1 MKKSF
6 CFMKIVSAL
15 FALALFASCDSGG
28 GGGGG
33 GSSGGGNSTGS
44 ADVKIT
50 IPKSTSSDIS
60 ILGDFQPS
68 YADNFYY
75 EIYYSKPDGS
85 SKSSSQFARTGG
97 TVTFSKVKYDTY
109 TFFLKIW
116 VDNRMKQVL
125 TTDSKT
131 VAVSE
136 SESKVE
142 FPDRSVSDYANWY
155 FVLNAEQLTGTVN
168 TIKSSNSYNESN
180 KAIICLRDNIELPN
194 YQSKLASVSSKAEVK
209 YNGWKIAEQ
218 LFNVNILGSI
228 TGGTVKASPT
238 KGAFGDEITLT
249 VQTSEHYRFK
259 SLKKDGEELT
269 VNDDGTV
276 TFNMPASNV
285 NITAEFVPLY
295 AIEVGTITGGSV
307 TAKLGETVVTEAAA
321 NDEITLTVQT
331 FEHYRFKSLKKGG
344 EELAVTDGTATFIMP
359 ASNVN
364 ITAEF
369 VPLYQITIGTITGG
383 GAVEAKLGESAVTEA
398 AADDEITL
406 FVTTNDGYVFDEI
419 SVTGD
424 GSTVSAT
431 PVTEGVEYKF
441 TMPPNAVTV
450 GATFL
455 IVVPEFKITLTAP
468 TGLRTTETSDGD
480 TVYLV
485 AKSDLTAK
493 KFTLKAEPVTAT
505 DSIPDGTEFSWG
517 FNSTTSYTEASADNQ
532 KDVEIGTMCNI
543 TSAPSSQMEYT
554 IYCKA
559 SLEGGAVPG
568 IPASVTVNLKGGL
581 IGNKSAPDAVGDIV
595 FSDGSATAYDDS
607 DFDFGANSSSAVAVI
622 FDAASKKG
630 VGLQE
635 GAGKVWSTDETITIN
650 GTSSSDGSGNWN
662 VIKSVDT
669 NAEATAAARYPAF
682 YYANTYS
689 VTGYPAGTWYIPA
702 KDELNLLC
710 GTNLSVV
717 NTALGKI
724 SGATQIN
731 TNSDGVFRYWAS
743 TGFSNPTT
751 VYGFF
756 FDINHCTLDH
766 KDNTNCAVRV
776 MRKFD

>member
-50 IPKSTSSDIS
+50 IPKSTSSDIN
-60 ILGDFQPS
+60 ILGDFQITDT
-68 YADNFYY
+68 DNFYY
-75 EIYYSKPDGS
+75 EIYYSKPNGS
-85 SKSSSQFARTGG
+85 SESEHKFAGAEK
-97 TVTFSKVKYDTY
+97 TVTFSNVKYDTY
-109 TFFLKIW
+109 TFYLKIW

-168 TIKSSNSYNESN
+168 TIYSSSSYNESN

-194 YQSKLASVSSKAEVK
+194 YRSILASVSSKAEVK

-228 TGGTVKASPT
+228 TGGTVTPSHT
-238 KGAFGDEITLT
+238 KGAVDDEITLT

-269 VNDDGTV
+269 LNDDGTA
-276 TFNMPASNV
+276 TFTMPASDV

-321 NDEITLTVQT
+321 
-331 FEHYRFKSLKKGG
+331 
-344 EELAVTDGTATFIMP
+344 
-359 ASNVN
+359 
-364 ITAEF
+364 
-369 VPLYQITIGTITGG
+369 
-383 GAVEAKLGESAVTEA
+383 
-398 AADDEITL
+398 DDVITL
-406 FVTTNDGYVFDEI
+406 FVTTNEGYVFDAI
-419 SVTGD
+419 SVTGG
-424 GSTVSAT
+424 GSTVST
-431 PVTEGVEYKF
+431 PPVTAGEEYTF

-450 GATFL
+450 GATFK

-468 TGLRTTETSDGD
+468 TGLKTTETAGGD

-517 FNSTTSYTEASADNQ
+517 FNSATSYTEASADNP

-543 TSAPSSQMEYT
+543 TSAPSSQTDYT

-559 SLEGGAVPG
+559 SLEGGVVPET
-568 IPASVTVNLKGGL
+568 PASVTVKLKGL

-635 GAGKVWSTDETITIN
+635 AAGKVWSTDGTITIN

-662 VIKSVDT
+662 IIKSADT
-669 NAEATAAARYPAF
+669 SAEATATTRYPAF
-682 YYANTYS
+682 YYANNYS
-689 VTGYPAGTWYIPA
+689 ATGYPAGTWYIPA

-710 GTNLSVV
+710 GTNVSVV

-724 SGATQIN
+724 SGAAQIN
-731 TNSDGVFRYWAS
+731 TNPSNISFFRYWAS
-743 TGFSNPTT
+743 TGYDGRPNT

-756 FDINHCTLDH
+756 FDINRCTTDH
-766 KDNTNCAVRV
+766 KDDTNCAVRV